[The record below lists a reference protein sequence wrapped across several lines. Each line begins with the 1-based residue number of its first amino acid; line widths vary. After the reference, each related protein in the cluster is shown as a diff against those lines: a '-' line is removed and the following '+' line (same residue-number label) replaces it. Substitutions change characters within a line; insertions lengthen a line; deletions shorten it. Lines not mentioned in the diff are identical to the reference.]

1 MSHEEEDGDSIPF
14 HRAVHAEFVRWS
26 RLKVRDR
33 QAELC
38 LDEMQVA

>member
-14 HRAVHAEFVRWS
+14 HRAVPAEFVQES
-26 RLKVRDR
+26 KLKVRER

-38 LDEMQVA
+38 LDEIQVA